1 MGLLK
6 LGSKE
11 AGPGFG
17 HHGRGDGV
25 ISFTCSVQVSSVP
38 QGARRISPTDGRGA
52 AGLIEKETN
61 EHRTSNTERP
71 TSNNVFCLFKKRQS
85 KENPY

>member
-17 HHGRGDGV
+17 HPVRGEGV
-25 ISFTCSVQVSSVP
+25 ISFTCSVQVSGVP

-52 AGLIEKETN
+52 AGLIEKEI
-61 EHRTSNTERP
+61 S
-71 TSNNVFCLFKKRQS
+71 
-85 KENPY
+85 